1 MKIQTLGSILLSTL
15 LAIPAAAQ
23 ISGAI
28 YTSTA
33 SGTVVNQNSFSS
45 KPDVYLNG
53 GPQNLHGA
61 GLPNGI
67 YYYEVT
73 DPSTNNLLSTDDAV
87 CRQLVVAGGV
97 ISGAYTN
104 GGTILCAHPAGAFNP
119 ASGATPVQLIPFLDT
134 TNNGGVYKVTLI
146 SQDAGIGC
154 TPVVAGDNKTITVAG
169 GCKKSDN
176 FRIALSCELTNSCPP
191 PPTTTLS
198 GVKFYDANVNHALDS
213 GEVGVAGVTINLY
226 LSGHVVPD
234 ATGITDGAG
243 NWFFVDVPVNTDFK
257 VCEDTTVAP
266 INSPLWQQTA
276 PTSGDTAG
284 PATADASRCWNGNV
298 AVATVP
304 NLNFGNVTRVTG
316 TKYYDTNNN
325 GVPNNGEPPID
336 GFRVVICVTSS
347 GCTPP
352 NVSGTTTTSGGG
364 NYFFFL
370 PAAGSNYQIC
380 ELVPPQT
387 GHAGT
392 YWAQTGPL
400 AGAFPINNLGSGSA
414 QANTVKCWL
423 GSGPV
428 SGMYLTNVCRLS
440 GGKTL
445 GFWSNK
451 NGQAQETVADF
462 TALTAFH
469 LRDGAGNDKDFLGT
483 LSANKTALNAWLLG
497 GSAVNMSYMLSVQM
511 TATFLST
518 QHGLD
523 GTTLVDASGFGL
535 PSSISINQLIANADA
550 LLAADGNAVSGDPNR
565 TLQEQYKSAFDAINN
580 NLLPLTPGS
589 CTPSY

>member
-1 MKIQTLGSILLSTL
+1 MKIQILGSILLSAS

-33 SGTVVNQNSFSS
+33 SGAVVNQNYFNS
-45 KPDVYLNG
+45 KPEVFLNG
-53 GPQNLHGA
+53 GPQNAHGP
-61 GLPNGI
+61 GLPDGI

-73 DPSTNNLLSTDDAV
+73 DPSTNNLLSGDDAV
-87 CRQLVVAGGV
+87 CRQLQVIGGAIAGRYDNN
-97 ISGAYTN
+97 GAI
-104 GGTILCAHPAGAFNP
+104 GCAHANGAFNP
-119 ASGATPVQLIPFLDT
+119 ANGSTPVQLIPFGDT

-154 TPVVAGDNKTITVAG
+154 TPVIDADNKTIIYPG

-176 FRIALSCELTNSCPP
+176 FRISLNCEGAGTCPP
-191 PPTTTLS
+191 PPFTTLS
-198 GVKFYDANVNHALDS
+198 GLKFYDANVNHALDL
-213 GEVGVAGVTINLY
+213 GEVGVAGVTIGLY
-226 LSGHVVPD
+226 LSGHVAPD
-234 ATGITDGAG
+234 ATTTTDGAG
-243 NWFFVDVPVNTDFK
+243 NWFFVNVPTNTDFK
-257 VCEDTTVAP
+257 VCEDSTLP
-266 INSPLWQQTA
+266 PLNSPLWQQTA

-284 PATADASRCWNGNV
+284 PATADANRCWNGNV
-298 AVATVP
+298 AVAAVE
-304 NLNFGNVTRVTG
+304 NLNFGNVARVTG

-325 GVPNNGEPPID
+325 GLPNAGEPPID
-336 GFRVVICVTSS
+336 GFRVLICVTSG

-352 NVSGTTTTSGGG
+352 SVSSTTTTSGGG
-364 NYFFFL
+364 NYFFYL
-370 PAAGSNYQIC
+370 PAAGSTYQIC

-392 YWAQTGPL
+392 FWAQTGPL
-400 AGAFPINNLGSGSA
+400 ASAFPINNLGSGTA
-414 QANTVKCWL
+414 QANSVKCWL

-428 SGMYLTNVCRLS
+428 SGMYLTNICRLS

-451 NGQAQETVADF
+451 NGQAQETAADF
-462 TALTAFH
+462 TTLTAFH
-469 LRDGAGNDKDFLGT
+469 LRDAAGNDKDFLGT

-497 GSAVNMSYMLSVQM
+497 GNAVNMAYMLSVQM

-535 PSSISINQLIANADA
+535 PSSISINALIAAADA
-550 LLAADGNAVSGDPNR
+550 LLAADGNTPSGDPNR
-565 TLQEQYKSAFDAINN
+565 APQEQYKNVFDAINN

-589 CTPSY
+589 CTPVY